1 MQSDKKHRR
10 ETPPKM
16 LAQDFAVTWSNN
28 VEDPKKALL
37 TVQRYEQ
44 ISRDAATHKTDRLEK
59 KLSLNT
65 ANFWNNVQGILLK
78 HQKALK
84 EGKK

>member
-10 ETPPKM
+10 DTPPKM
-16 LAQDFAVTWSNN
+16 LAQDFALPYAYN
-28 VEDPKKALL
+28 VEDIKKAIINAQL
-37 TVQRYEQ
+37 YEKV
-44 ISRDAATHKTDRLEK
+44 SREAASHKTDRLEK

-65 ANFWNNVQGILLK
+65 ANFWNNVQGLLLK
-78 HQKALK
+78 HQRSLK

>member
-16 LAQDFAVTWSNN
+16 LAKDFALPYAYN
-28 VEDPKKALL
+28 VEDINVAINNAK
-37 TVQRYEQ
+37 THERV
-44 ISRDAATHKTDRLEK
+44 SREAASHKTDRLEK

-65 ANFWNNVQGILLK
+65 ANFWTNVQGLLLK
-78 HQKALK
+78 HKRVLK